1 MASEKTEVETPVNEG
16 DQIDRRTAAKV
27 RFEYQG
33 REFIADLFSELSSGD
48 PFDPHNLIKT
58 MERIPN
64 LFAFYSQAAREM
76 KASYSFAKERK
87 DAAGAV
93 LREAIVML
101 TVSKGDKKPPGAE
114 VERLFL
120 QWVDHADE
128 EMPEDFPEL
137 KRYMELKQE
146 THTWDVSASAL
157 DAIVETFRMKSSM
170 VRGQASL
177 LEAMMQQNIITRP
190 EPPSIGDET
199 DDGVIEG

>member
-1 MASEKTEVETPVNEG
+1 MAPEKTDVETPMNE
-16 DQIDRRTAAKV
+16 DQIDRRSAAKV
-27 RFEYQG
+27 HFEYQG
-33 REFIADLFSELSSGD
+33 TEFVADLFSELSSGD

-76 KASYSFAKERK
+76 KANYSFAKERK
-87 DAAGAV
+87 DAAGAA
-93 LREAIVML
+93 LREAIISLVM
-101 TVSKGDKKPPGAE
+101 VHGDKKPPAAE

-120 QWVDHADE
+120 QEIDRADK

-137 KRYMELKQE
+137 KRYMELKKE

-157 DAIVETFRMKSSM
+157 EAIVETFRMKSSM

-190 EPPSIGDET
+190 EPPKIGDET
-199 DDGVIEG
+199 DDGTLDPE

>member
-101 TVSKGDKKPPGAE
+101 TVSKGDKKPPGA
-114 VERLFL
+114 
-120 QWVDHADE
+120 
-128 EMPEDFPEL
+128 
-137 KRYMELKQE
+137 
-146 THTWDVSASAL
+146 
-157 DAIVETFRMKSSM
+157 
-170 VRGQASL
+170 
-177 LEAMMQQNIITRP
+177 
-190 EPPSIGDET
+190 
-199 DDGVIEG
+199 